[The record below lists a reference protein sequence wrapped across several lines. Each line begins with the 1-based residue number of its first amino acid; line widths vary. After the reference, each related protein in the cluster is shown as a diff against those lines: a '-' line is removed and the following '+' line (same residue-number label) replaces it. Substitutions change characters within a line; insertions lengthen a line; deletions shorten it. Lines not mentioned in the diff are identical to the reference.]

1 MQSARSFNGTVV
13 YTGAER
19 KIDMKNGIKVLG
31 VVLAALL
38 AVAAPVWAETKIG
51 VVEPQKVLD
60 GTKAGKK
67 IKDSLQDY
75 VKARQKVIDMEEED
89 LKKMEEELVKQGA
102 VLSPDAKK
110 DKEEKF
116 RQKMAEYQRK
126 VQQLNQEVQVKKKET
141 LDEFN
146 KSLEQVLRGIADR
159 EKISLIVEKGD
170 SGAGALVIYSH
181 PSLDLTDRV
190 IKDLDAKGGK

>member
-1 MQSARSFNGTVV
+1 
-13 YTGAER
+13 
-19 KIDMKNGIKVLG
+19 MKNGISVLFI
-31 VVLAALL
+31 AL
-38 AVAAPVWAETKIG
+38 VAAVLIVMPAFAAELKVG

-75 VKARQKVIDMEEED
+75 VKARQKVIDMEEDE
-89 LKKMEEELVKQGA
+89 LKKMEEDLVKQGA

-116 RQKMAEYQRK
+116 RQKMVDYQRK

-146 KSLEQVLRGIADR
+146 KSLEQVIRGIADK
-159 EKISLIVEKGD
+159 EKITLVVEKGD
-170 SGAGALVIYSH
+170 NGAGALIIYSH
-181 PSLDLTDRV
+181 PSLDLTERV
-190 IKDLDAKGGK
+190 IKELDAKGGK

>member
-1 MQSARSFNGTVV
+1 
-13 YTGAER
+13 
-19 KIDMKNGIKVLG
+19 MKNGMRIVF
-31 VVLAALL
+31 VAL
-38 AVAAPVWAETKIG
+38 AVTLLVATPAWAEVKIG

-67 IKDSLQDY
+67 IKDSLQEY
-75 VKARQKVIDMEEED
+75 VKARQKVIDMEEDE
-89 LKKMEEELVKQGA
+89 LKKMEEDLVKQGA

-116 RQKMAEYQRK
+116 RQKMVEYQRK

-146 KSLEQVLRGIADR
+146 KSLEQVIRGIADK
-159 EKISLIVEKGD
+159 EKITLVVEKGD
-170 SGAGALVIYSH
+170 NGAGALIIYSH

-190 IKDLDAKGGK
+190 IRDLDAKGGK

>member
-1 MQSARSFNGTVV
+1 
-13 YTGAER
+13 
-19 KIDMKNGIKVLG
+19 MKNGINVLFIAL
-31 VVLAALL
+31 VAALAL
-38 AVAAPVWAETKIG
+38 AVAAPAFAAETKIG

-60 GTKAGKK
+60 GTRAGKK

-89 LKKMEEELVKQGA
+89 LKKAEEDLVKQGA
-102 VLSPDAKK
+102 VLSPEAKK
-110 DKEEKF
+110 DKEDKF
-116 RQKMAEYQRK
+116 RQKMGEYQRK

-146 KSLEQVLRGIADR
+146 KSLEQIIRGIADR
-159 EKISLIVEKGD
+159 EKITLVVEKGD
-170 SGAGALVIYSH
+170 SGAGALIIYSH